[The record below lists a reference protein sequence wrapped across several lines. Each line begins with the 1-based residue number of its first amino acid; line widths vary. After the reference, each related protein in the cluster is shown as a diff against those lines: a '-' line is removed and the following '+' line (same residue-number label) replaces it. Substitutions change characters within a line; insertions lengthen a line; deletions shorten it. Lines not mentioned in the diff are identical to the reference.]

1 MHHVC
6 PKGGGRVGSGSGADS
21 SGVHHIDGDDI
32 EEDLVE
38 SEKMA
43 LLKKWPLPPQPPTK
57 TDNLEQ
63 RKSMDAPPTVSDQN
77 TTHFLLMQ
85 QQQNQAQATAAI
97 AMAAMRR
104 SEDGISGS
112 SMHQVAC
119 DTEKQRYRKARDPK
133 KRTLATPAS
142 VPAAAA
148 ATATIVSGT
157 ENDDDAVS
165 ASSAEEGQ
173 GRQKVQTEPED
184 LSNKESNE
192 LKSNPPIIPIL

>member
-6 PKGGGRVGSGSGADS
+6 PKGVGRAGSGSGADS
-21 SGVHHIDGDDI
+21 SGVHHIDGDDV

-43 LLKKWPLPPQPPTK
+43 LLKKWPLPPQPPAK
-57 TDNLEQ
+57 SDNLEH
-63 RKSMDAPPTVSDQN
+63 RKSMDAPPTMSDQN

-85 QQQNQAQATAAI
+85 QQQNQAQANA
-97 AMAAMRR
+97 AMAMATMRR
-104 SEDGISGS
+104 SEDGIGGS

-133 KRTLATPAS
+133 KITLATAAS
-142 VPAAAA
+142 VPPAAA
-148 ATATIVSGT
+148 ATATIVSGA
-157 ENDDDAVS
+157 ENDDAVT